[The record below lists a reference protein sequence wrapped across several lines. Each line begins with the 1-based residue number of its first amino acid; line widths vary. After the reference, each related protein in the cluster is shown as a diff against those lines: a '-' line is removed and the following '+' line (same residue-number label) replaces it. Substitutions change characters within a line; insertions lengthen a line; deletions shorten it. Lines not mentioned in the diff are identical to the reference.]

1 MVAVAS
7 SGKFLI
13 SSSYVDSSDVV
24 TVAAGLVATAAGTAA
39 VESLL
44 TTAIQV
50 TFGRCFRIRLVFGY

>member
-24 TVAAGLVATAAGTAA
+24 TVAGLVATAAGTAA

>member
-24 TVAAGLVATAAGTAA
+24 TVAGLVATAAGTAA

-44 TTAIQV
+44 T
-50 TFGRCFRIRLVFGY
+50 FGRCFRIRLVFGY